1 MLQSSTFFIVT
12 LFPDFSTA
20 HFFHF
25 FSLICSFS
33 RDVKMLSCSVEATL
47 EICSHYS
54 CYEGL
59 LLFRLQ
65 VCLWYE
71 VWNDFFN
78 NHFMIAQVKAD
89 KVNLIIG
96 SGGKKVKSI
105 IEETGVES
113 IETQDNGIVSWEENL
128 YSSCYLLIPNI
139 LQFYVVTVTGQDNS

>member
-1 MLQSSTFFIVT
+1 
-12 LFPDFSTA
+12 
-20 HFFHF
+20 
-25 FSLICSFS
+25 
-33 RDVKMLSCSVEATL
+33 
-47 EICSHYS
+47 
-54 CYEGL
+54 
-59 LLFRLQ
+59 
-65 VCLWYE
+65 
-71 VWNDFFN
+71 
-78 NHFMIAQVKAD
+78 MIAQVKAD